1 MSGRARAA
9 AVRAAARAT
18 ALRGGLEMPSES
30 ERGWTLVE
38 LLVVFALLGLLVA
51 MALPHVV
58 AAAGGVTV
66 RLAADE
72 VMSAL
77 RETRIVGLRLGGY
90 VGVKF
95 RTAEDGT
102 VTYAIYRDGDGDGVR
117 TADIDRGVDPIVGMP
132 RRLQH
137 FGRSVRFGF
146 PAGPAPR
153 DPGSPGRR
161 LDRLDDPIRFNRS
174 DIASFSPL
182 EGATPGTV
190 YLTDGVRR
198 LVAVRVT
205 GRTGRV
211 RTLTYD
217 AAGET
222 WR

>member
-1 MSGRARAA
+1 VIG
-9 AVRAAARAT
+9 AARAT
-18 ALRGGLEMPSES
+18 ADRGVARACRSFEVSARS
-30 ERGWTLVE
+30 AAERGWTLVE
-38 LLVVFALLGLLVA
+38 LLVVFALAALLLAIGLPRLF
-51 MALPHVV
+51 

-72 VMSAL
+72 VMQAL
-77 RETRIVGLRLGGY
+77 RETRVVGLRLGTY

-95 RTAEDGT
+95 RTAADGT
-102 VTYAIYRDGDGDGVR
+102 VTYTLYRDGDGDGVR
-117 TADIDRGVDPIVGMP
+117 TADIDAGVDPAVGTP

-137 FGRSVRFGF
+137 FGRAVRFGF
-146 PAGPAPR
+146 PAGRAPR
-153 DPGSPGRR
+153 DPGNPGRR
-161 LDRLDDPIRFNRS
+161 LDRLEDPIRFNRS

-190 YLTDGVRR
+190 YLTDGERR

-211 RTLTYD
+211 RILTYD
-217 AAGET
+217 VASET

>member
-1 MSGRARAA
+1 VSGGVRAA
-9 AVRAAARAT
+9 SERGAARAT
-18 ALRGGLEMPSES
+18 ARCGGLEMRVET

-38 LLVVFALLGLLVA
+38 LLVVFALLSLLVA
-51 MALPHVV
+51 MVLPHVV

-72 VMSAL
+72 VMGAL
-77 RETRIVGLRLGGY
+77 RETRIVGLRLGTY

-95 RTAEDGT
+95 RTADDGG

-117 TADIDRGVDPIVGMP
+117 TADIDAGVDPLVGAP

-146 PAGPAPR
+146 PPGPAPR

-190 YLTDGVRR
+190 YLTDGARR

-211 RTLTYD
+211 RILTYD
-217 AAGET
+217 GARET

>member
-1 MSGRARAA
+1 M
-9 AVRAAARAT
+9 T
-18 ALRGGLEMPSES
+18 ASQRGM
-30 ERGWTLVE
+30 TLVE
-38 LLVVFALLGLLVA
+38 LLVVVSLAGLLLA
-51 MALPHVV
+51 IGLPRLI

-72 VMSAL
+72 VLMAL
-77 RETRIVGLRLGGY
+77 RETRIVGLRLGTY

-95 RTAEDGT
+95 RSDADGN
-102 VTYAIYRDGDGDGVR
+102 VTYTLYRDGDGDGIR
-117 TADIDRGVDPIVGMP
+117 TADIESGVDPALGVP

-137 FGRSVRFGF
+137 FGRTVRFGF
-146 PAGPAPR
+146 PPGPPPR
-153 DPGSPGRR
+153 DPGDLSRR

-190 YLTDGVRR
+190 YLTDGERR
-198 LVAVRVT
+198 LAAVRVT

-211 RTLTYD
+211 RILVYD
-217 AAGET
+217 PDRQV